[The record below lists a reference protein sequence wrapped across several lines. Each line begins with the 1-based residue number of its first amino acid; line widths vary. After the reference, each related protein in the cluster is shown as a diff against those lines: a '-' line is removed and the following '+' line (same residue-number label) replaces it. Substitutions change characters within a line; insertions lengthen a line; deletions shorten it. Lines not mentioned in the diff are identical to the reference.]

1 MRKVAAAV
9 GGSLAVS
16 CHTTLAPQSV
26 PILLTGF
33 KAECPGLIEG
43 HHLGDQYDLLGLS
56 VDGWGRASACP
67 QPYFNQLGIRAVSIP
82 EADVPGRQFQAQL
95 RDLSQQTGE
104 LRRFSRRQS
113 VTSDLR
119 PCRPGPHSG

>member
-33 KAECPGLIEG
+33 KAERPGLIEG

-56 VDGWGRASACP
+56 VDGWGRTSACP
-67 QPYFNQLGIRAVSIP
+67 TRTSTSW
-82 EADVPGRQFQAQL
+82 ESGR
-95 RDLSQQTGE
+95 
-104 LRRFSRRQS
+104 SRS
-113 VTSDLR
+113 LR
-119 PCRPGPHSG
+119 PMCPGAGSERNYVTGVSRPVG